1 MAHNGYGF
9 FCPVAKASELL
20 EPRWTMLI
28 LTEMANGSTRFNDI
42 RRGVPGISPTLL
54 AKRLRE
60 MEGLGLLE
68 RIDDPASN
76 ILDYIQ
82 TDAAKA
88 LNPIVWQLGQWA
100 WKHVEAEVS
109 LQTLNAQALLWNIR
123 RNIALDSVT
132 NKRTVI
138 QFYFPDAQRRD
149 RFFWLVWRPG
159 VDVEVCMDD
168 PGFDISL
175 YVEAELKAFT
185 AYWMNWT
192 TLSQELANERIIL
205 TGDQYLVRTIDRWLV
220 RSTFGRE
227 ENDTGEGLRETADK
241 EAVLA

>member
-1 MAHNGYGF
+1 
-9 FCPVAKASELL
+9 
-20 EPRWTMLI
+20 
-28 LTEMANGSTRFNDI
+28 
-42 RRGVPGISPTLL
+42 
-54 AKRLRE
+54 
-60 MEGLGLLE
+60 
-68 RIDDPASN
+68 
-76 ILDYIQ
+76 
-82 TDAAKA
+82 
-88 LNPIVWQLGQWA
+88 
-100 WKHVEAEVS
+100 
-109 LQTLNAQALLWNIR
+109 
-123 RNIALDSVT
+123 
-132 NKRTVI
+132 
-138 QFYFPDAQRRD
+138 
-149 RFFWLVWRPG
+149 
-159 VDVEVCMDD
+159 MDD